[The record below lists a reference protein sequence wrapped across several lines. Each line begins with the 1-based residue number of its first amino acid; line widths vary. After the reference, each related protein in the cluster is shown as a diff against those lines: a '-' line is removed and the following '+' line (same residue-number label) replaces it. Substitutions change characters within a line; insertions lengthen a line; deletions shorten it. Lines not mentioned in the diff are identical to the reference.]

1 MTTPIAKQRTEPAAE
16 GPSPQARHAATP
28 ADLARPVIFL
38 GHLGLAN
45 NGFSAACQRMLER
58 IRERGPVVVLDVAR
72 RGRGAMAGIGTLGNR
87 LRQFARMFGTCV
99 AARPHTLYLGFSGG
113 FGQLMDV
120 PFIALAQLFGMEIY
134 FHHHSFA
141 YINRPTWYTRLAIR
155 CAPRGRHLV
164 LCDMM
169 RTELARIYD
178 LPPERVQVLSNL
190 GLIELAEPAP
200 HGAGRQTEDDTIH
213 VGFLSNITA
222 AKGIFTFF
230 EVVRLAQ
237 EMNIPVCA
245 RIAGPVEAAIR
256 ERFDAELAR
265 TPCVRYLGPAHGA
278 QKQDFF
284 RSIDV
289 LLFPTT
295 YHNEAEPLVVLEARS
310 HGASVVAYARG
321 CIGAMIDEC
330 SGLLVP
336 ADADFAEAAVPYLH
350 RLMLER
356 AGGARTDGNA
366 ERDAEDLRARRVAH
380 FHADRIR
387 AEATLSNAVA
397 MISRRP

>member
-1 MTTPIAKQRTEPAAE
+1 MTPPLAKQRAEPTADV
-16 GPSPQARHAATP
+16 PSQQARHAATP
-28 ADLARPVIFL
+28 ADLARPVVFL

-72 RGRGAMAGIGTLGNR
+72 RGRGAMAGITTLGNR

-164 LCDMM
+164 LCEMM
-169 RTELARIYD
+169 RGELARIYD

-190 GLIELAEPAP
+190 GLIELADAAP
-200 HGAGRQTEDDTIH
+200 QDSGRAAQDDTIN

-230 EVVRLAQ
+230 EVIRLAQ

-245 RIAGPVEAAIR
+245 RIAGPVEATIR

-265 TPCVRYLGPAHGA
+265 TPCVRYLGPTHGA
-278 QKQDFF
+278 QKQEFF

-310 HGASVVAYARG
+310 HGVSVVAYTRG
-321 CIGAMIDEC
+321 CIGAMLDEC

-350 RLMLER
+350 RLMLQRTR
-356 AGGARTDGNA
+356 AGQADG
-366 ERDAEDLRARRVAH
+366 DTEDLRARRVAH

>member
-1 MTTPIAKQRTEPAAE
+1 MNPPLAKQSAEPAAD
-16 GPSPQARHAATP
+16 GPSPAARHAAAP
-28 ADLARPVIFL
+28 SDLARPVVFL

-45 NGFSAACQRMLER
+45 NGFSAACNRMLER

-72 RGRGAMAGIGTLGNR
+72 RGRGTMAGITTLGNR
-87 LRQFARMFGTCV
+87 LRQFARMLGTCV
-99 AARPHTLYLGFSGG
+99 TARPHTLYLGFSGG

-141 YINRPTWYTRLAIR
+141 YINQPTWYTRLAIG

-169 RTELARIYD
+169 RTELARIYR
-178 LPPERVQVLSNL
+178 LPPDRVQVLSNL
-190 GLIELAEPAP
+190 GLIELADPAP
-200 HGAGRQTEDDTIH
+200 LEAGDAAPEREAIN
-213 VGFLSNITA
+213 VGFLSNISA

-230 EVVRLAQ
+230 EVIRLAQ
-237 EMNIPVCA
+237 QMNIPVCA
-245 RIAGPVEAAIR
+245 RIAGPVEPAIR
-256 ERFDAELAR
+256 QRFDAELAR
-265 TPCVRYLGPAHGA
+265 TPCVRYLGPTHGA
-278 QKQDFF
+278 QKQAFYRD
-284 RSIDV
+284 IDV

-310 HGASVVAYARG
+310 HGVPVVAHTRG
-321 CIGAMIDEC
+321 CIGAMIDDR

-336 ADADFAEAAVPYLH
+336 ADADFAEAAVPFLH
-350 RLMLER
+350 RLLLQRGATAGNGADSR
-356 AGGARTDGNA
+356 AM
-366 ERDAEDLRARRVAH
+366 RVAH

-397 MISRRP
+397 MISRHQ